1 MSGGVIRRSVI
12 PGIILFMI
20 LAVSL
25 CTGFKR
31 NKDPREEIFRS
42 FIGGT
47 GRYNAFLWKDIDHDG
62 REELLLGHG
71 TSHPDGITIV
81 GFTESGEAVVN
92 PMIGSFG
99 GITVCDKNVI
109 AKYGNHGAYYSF
121 IFRLLKDGKLERCPV
136 VLFEN
141 ASREQVS
148 YHIDFVDPSLGNTY
162 DDLFNYWLSQNSIML
177 SEAEYR
183 ALQKTILGEEKDWE
197 EIWYDDM
204 EYLAEEDRE

>member
-12 PGIILFMI
+12 PGMILFMI

-31 NKDPREEIFRS
+31 KKDQDEILRS

-47 GRYNAFLWKDIDHDG
+47 GRYNAFLWKDIDYDG
-62 REELLLGHG
+62 KEELLLGHG
-71 TSHPDGITIV
+71 VSHPDGIAIV
-81 GFTESGEAVVN
+81 GFTESGEAVEN
-92 PMIGSFG
+92 PMLGSFG
-99 GITVCDKNVI
+99 RITVCDKKVV

-121 IFRLLKDGKLERCPV
+121 IFRLKDGKLERCPV

-148 YHIDFVDPSLGNTY
+148 YHMDFVDPSLGNTY
-162 DDLFNYWLSQNSIML
+162 GELFDYWLSDNSIML

-197 EIWYDDM
+197 EIGCDDM
-204 EYLAEEDRE
+204 E